1 MNIECLEV
9 QQLAWAALYSLREWL
24 CNKYMGL
31 PESPKGFTDSSS
43 RSSSFAESVFVNS
56 LTG

>member
-9 QQLAWAALYSLREWL
+9 QQLAWAALHSLTEWL
-24 CNKYMGL
+24 CNKYMDP
-31 PESPKGFTDSSS
+31 PENPKGFTDSSS

-56 LTG
+56 FIG

>member
-24 CNKYMGL
+24 CNKYMDL
-31 PESPKGFTDSSS
+31 PESPKLFTDSSG
-43 RSSSFAESVFVNS
+43 RSSSLAESVFVNS